1 MKCKEYEIEE
11 KCKKCEEG
19 YTFEKNDRLNCIN
32 INEFEEYY
40 TKDNGMSYFE
50 WDDKTSG
57 ENIHNCKKCNYNN
70 NKLIFNECK
79 DNSNNNKSNN
89 CLDKLFISLFWFKFK

>member
-1 MKCKEYEIEE
+1 VKCKEYEIEE

-50 WDDKTSG
+50 
-57 ENIHNCKKCNYNN
+57 
-70 NKLIFNECK
+70 
-79 DNSNNNKSNN
+79 
-89 CLDKLFISLFWFKFK
+89 